1 MNHEAASLQKS
12 LRIYQGLVEVSGL
25 INSITDFDELL
36 RQILAVARRVMHAE
50 AASLFLTNDASGGLD
65 LAMSSRADDEFV
77 QPRIFVPRGQG
88 ISGWVL
94 EHEESLL
101 IPDAYADH
109 RFFRDADKKSGF
121 RTRSMLCAPLKQEG
135 KVIGVIQVL
144 NSTDGFP
151 FDQIDLEAFEAYSSL
166 TATAIDKLRFIE
178 RMREQERVQRDVQIA
193 SEIQQE
199 LLSQAVPTSLE
210 GYAFGSHY
218 KAAQNVGGDFFL
230 VYPREPDVIF
240 FAIGDVSGKGIS
252 ASLLMA
258 QTLSAMQF
266 VFATTD
272 NPAAAMA
279 MLNTHAERQIVRGMF
294 VTMLIGLMNRSN
306 KTLALASAG
315 HCRPWVVRQNGEC
328 EEIQTAGALPLGILP
343 DIAYEQIEV
352 PFGPG
357 DVWVSFTDG
366 LTESRS
372 PHTGDFFE
380 SQIPHFLA
388 GTVPEPCELVSRLI
402 EAEAV
407 FRDGDDP
414 RDDLTLLA
422 GGFR

>member
-1 MNHEAASLQKS
+1 VNHEAASLQKS

-101 IPDAYADH
+101 IPDAYADP

-199 LLSQAVPTSLE
+199 LLSQAVPDALD
-210 GYAFGSHY
+210 GYTFGSHY

-230 VYPREPDVIF
+230 VFPRSADAVF

-266 VFATTD
+266 VFATTE
-272 NPAAAMA
+272 NPAEAMA
-279 MLNTHAERQIVRGMF
+279 MLNAHAERQVVRGMF
-294 VTMLIGLMNRSN
+294 VTMLIGLMNRKSG
-306 KTLALASAG
+306 TLTLSSAG
-315 HCRPWVVRQNGEC
+315 HCRPWVIKQTGAC
-328 EEIQTAGALPLGILP
+328 EEIPTVGALPLGILP
-343 DIAYEQIEV
+343 DVAYQQLEV
-352 PFGPG
+352 PFAPG

-372 PHTGDFFE
+372 PHTGEFFE
-380 SQIPHFLA
+380 DQIRSVLMGA
-388 GTVPEPCELVSRLI
+388 SPEAAEVVTRLV

-414 RDDLTLLA
+414 KDDLTLLA

>member
-1 MNHEAASLQKS
+1 VISDPASLQKS

-25 INSITDFDELL
+25 INSINDFDELL
-36 RQILAVARRVMHAE
+36 RQILAVARRVLHAE
-50 AASLFLTNDASGGLD
+50 AASLFLTNESSGGLD

-77 QPRIFVPRGQG
+77 QPRIYVPRGQG

-101 IPDAYADH
+101 IPDAYADP

-121 RTRSMLCAPLKQEG
+121 VTRSMICAPLKQDG
-135 KVIGVIQVL
+135 NVIGVIQVL

-199 LLSQAVPTSLE
+199 LLSQAIPATLD

-230 VYPREPDVIF
+230 VFPRSDDGVF

-266 VFATTD
+266 VFATTEK
-272 NPAAAMA
+272 PAEAMA
-279 MLNTHAERQIVRGMF
+279 LLNAHSERQVVRGMF
-294 VTMLIGLMNRSN
+294 VTMLIGLMDRKNSRL
-306 KTLALASAG
+306 TLSSAG
-315 HCRPWVVRQNGEC
+315 HCRPWVITQSGAC
-328 EEIQTAGALPLGILP
+328 EEIPTVGALPLGILP
-343 DIAYEQIEV
+343 DVDYQQIEV
-352 PFGPG
+352 PFGSG

-372 PHTGDFFE
+372 PHTGEFFE
-380 SQIPHFLA
+380 DRIGSVLA
-388 GTVPEPCELVSRLI
+388 GTNPDPADVVARLI
-402 EAEAV
+402 AAEAV
-407 FRDGDDP
+407 FRDGEDP